1 MFRLVKC
8 YSLTMSDETDN
19 LEYVRY
25 THSKIAQTND
35 ILTQMLVVLEY
46 DLIYDNESLVN
57 HNYKQDMHKLDV
69 N

>member
-1 MFRLVKC
+1 MF
-8 YSLTMSDETDN
+8 DETDHI
-19 LEYVRY
+19 EYVRY

-46 DLIYDNESLVN
+46 DLIYGNESLINQN
-57 HNYKQDMHKLDV
+57 HKQNMHKLYL

>member
-1 MFRLVKC
+1 MF
-8 YSLTMSDETDN
+8 DETDHI
-19 LEYVRY
+19 EYVRC

-46 DLIYDNESLVN
+46 DRIHDNESLVN
-57 HNYKQDMHKLDV
+57 HNYKQDMHRLYL